1 MLLRAG
7 TAAFVFLLALSL
19 PAQQQTPKP
28 QSALVIQGLGQG
40 QARLNGF
47 WQFHTG
53 DDPRWTSPSLDDSAW
68 EPITAS
74 GTWGSQD
81 HPGYTGFAWYRRHV
95 DISLAPGA
103 NTSYALLIP
112 PVDDAYEVY
121 WNGKLIGS
129 CGKLPPRPHW
139 YYTPFSRAFDV
150 PSLRS
155 GTIAIRVWKSPLLF
169 VDPGSLGGL
178 YGPPIVGDAESIAA
192 QLAVSN
198 SESTLQYLYDFSL
211 MVLYGFVTLVS
222 LVLWGRDR
230 KVGLFLWLAVFTATP
245 ALLLMLAEFL
255 TSISYGWG
263 RGLNQPIYALNH
275 ISLWFLLIY
284 LLRLNGNRTLV
295 RWTRVLAVCTLA
307 AGVFDGSL
315 AFFWGTAGPWMQGA
329 DSILTSIIL
338 LVEVFPFVI
347 VAIGARQRLD
357 HARWVLAI
365 SAIVSQ
371 MIDSIADAGAAGQR
385 FTHWTLFEIVERPLF
400 SVHGVVFR
408 AAQLAAIVL
417 FISILYA
424 VYRFNTE
431 QRSRQLLLEREM
443 QSALEIQRV
452 LIPEAL
458 PSLEGFTVTSAYQ
471 PALEVGGDFFQIIR
485 ENDGSTIVALGD
497 VSGKGMK
504 AAMNVSLIVGILRSL
519 SDACV
524 SPGQML
530 DTLNRCL
537 HGRLQGGFVTAII
550 LRLEPNGS
558 VTLANAGHLPPFLNQ
573 QEFEIEGTLPLGLVA
588 SVTYDEVSMQLHP
601 GDQLSLY
608 TDGLLEARSTTGEL
622 YGFDRLHGLFASAAI
637 RATGDRCCGR
647 LRSGGRHNRGYTYPA
662 GGRGR
667 AHHFADHAVAAA
679 CRRHSFD
686 PLRRPI
692 TG

>member
-7 TAAFVFLLALSL
+7 KVVFVFLLALL
-19 PAQQQTPKP
+19 LHAQQQAPRP
-28 QSALVIQGLGQG
+28 QSAMVIRGLGQSDVK
-40 QARLNGF
+40 LNGF

-53 DDPRWTSPSLDDSAW
+53 DDLGWASPSLDDSAW
-68 EPITAS
+68 EPINAS
-74 GTWGSQD
+74 SSWGSQD
-81 HPGYTGFAWYRRHV
+81 HPGYTGFAWYRRHL

-103 NTSYALLIP
+103 NTTYALLIP

-121 WNGKLIGS
+121 WNGKLIGGY
-129 CGKLPPRPHW
+129 GKLPPHPRW
-139 YYTPFSRAFDV
+139 YYASQSHALDV
-150 PSLRS
+150 PSTES

-169 VDPGSLGGL
+169 VDPASLGGMNGMPVL
-178 YGPPIVGDAESIAA
+178 GDAESIAA
-192 QLAVSN
+192 QLAVLN

-211 MVLYGFVTLVS
+211 TILYGFVTLVS
-222 LVLWGRDR
+222 LLLWGRDR
-230 KVGLFLWLAVFTATP
+230 KVGLFLWLAIFTATP

-255 TSISYGWG
+255 SSISYGWG

-275 ISLWFLLIY
+275 ISLWFLLLY

-295 RWTRVLAVCTLA
+295 RWTRILAVCTFA
-307 AGVFDGSL
+307 AGVLDGSL

-329 DSILTSIIL
+329 DSILTAIIL

-347 VAIGARQRLD
+347 VAIGVRQRLD
-357 HARWVLAI
+357 HANWVVAI

-371 MIDSIADAGAAGQR
+371 MIESIAAASAAGQR
-385 FTHWTLFEIVERPLF
+385 FTHWTLFEIVDRPLF

-417 FISILYA
+417 FIAILYA

-431 QRSRQLLLEREM
+431 QRTRQLLLEREM

-458 PSLEGFTVTSAYQ
+458 PSIEGFTITSAYR

-504 AAMNVSLIVGILRSL
+504 AAMNVSLIVGVLRSL

-524 SPGQML
+524 NPGEML
-530 DTLNRCL
+530 ETLNRCL
-537 HGRLQGGFVTAII
+537 YGRLQGGFVTAIL
-550 LRLEPNGS
+550 LRLEANGN
-558 VTLANAGHLPPFLNQ
+558 VALANAGHLPPFLNQ
-573 QEFEIEGTLPLGLVA
+573 QELEMEGALPLGLLP
-588 SVTYDEVSMQLHP
+588 SITYDEVSMRLHP

-622 YGFDRLHGLFASAAI
+622 YGFERLHRLLASRPSAQQATDAAVSFGQEDDI
-637 RATGDRCCGR
+637 TVVTLTR
-647 LRSGGRHNRGYTYPA
+647 LAA
-662 GGRGR
+662 GQE
-667 AHHFADHAVAAA
+667 
-679 CRRHSFD
+679 STTSLTT
-686 PLRRPI
+686 PLLQPTI
-692 TG
+692 AQL